1 MKSTSRVTEGIMPL
15 PQTSGQPVAP
25 ANEEAL
31 EKAKQLAK
39 KITQQ
44 YNIGKE
50 ALNVTQQ
57 TAEAV
62 LKGTTTAINLSA
74 KTIAQQMAERLNE
87 RLNYAPT
94 EAPVAEEPQQYMRY
108 EEELEINDFPQQ
120 VRWRVTSRETLNTV
134 QEYAE
139 VGISVKGS
147 FFAPG
152 KEPKEGERK
161 LYLALEAT
169 SDLAIGRARAEIV
182 RVLKEELRKLASQST
197 AQTYNKS
204 RYKVV

>member
-1 MKSTSRVTEGIMPL
+1 MTFPSNSAP
-15 PQTSGQPVAP
+15 SGQ

-31 EKAKQLAK
+31 KKAQQLAK
-39 KITQQ
+39 QITMQ
-44 YNIGKE
+44 YNIG
-50 ALNVTQQ
+50 AAARNVTQQ

-62 LKGTTTAINLSA
+62 LKGTTTAINLTA
-74 KTIAQQMAERLNE
+74 KSIAQQMAERLNE
-87 RLNYAPT
+87 RLNYAPS
-94 EAPVAEEPQQYMRY
+94 EAPVAEEPQQYTRY

-147 FFAPG
+147 YFAPG

-161 LYLALEAT
+161 LFLALEAT
-169 SDLAIGRARAEIV
+169 SDLAIGRAKAEIV
-182 RVLKEELRKLASQST
+182 RVLKEELKKLASQSSQ
-197 AQTYNKS
+197 QTYNKA